1 MIVFSAIV
9 PHTPLLAPTLGKDQ
23 RSKLEG
29 TLNAFS
35 YLEKQLALAKPE
47 TIILISPHAP
57 KYSDAIS
64 INLHERYI
72 GTLKR
77 FGDHGTTL
85 HAPADMLL
93 IDRLQRGLRGA
104 DQPITLTSQEEL
116 DYGATVPLL
125 LLTSRLQDWKLV
137 PLAPSDMTGSQ
148 HVRFGEALAQILLS
162 ENRRIAVIASAD
174 LSHHSS
180 PASPHGFT
188 ELGASF
194 DTTVRQAVV
203 ARDSTPLVSLAP
215 ETAAAADQC
224 GLMPILLWQGVMST
238 LSGSVRELCYEAPFG
253 VGCFT
258 ALFEPGTHN

>member
-1 MIVFSAIV
+1 MIVFSAVV

-23 RSKLEG
+23 RHKLEG

-47 TIILISPHAP
+47 TIVLISPHAP
-57 KYSDAIS
+57 KYSDAMS

-93 IDRLQRGLRGA
+93 IDRLQRGLRSA

-125 LLTSRLQDWKLV
+125 LLTTRLQDWKLV
-137 PLAPSDMTGSQ
+137 PIAPSDISGSQ
-148 HVRFGEALAQILLS
+148 HVRFGEALAQILMS

-194 DTTVRQAVV
+194 DASVRQAVIS
-203 ARDSTPLVSLAP
+203 RDSNALLSLSP
-215 ETAAAADQC
+215 ETAHAADQC
-224 GLMPILLWQGVMST
+224 GLMPILLWQGIMSHLHGT
-238 LSGSVRELCYEAPFG
+238 VHELAYEAPFG

-258 ALFEPGTHN
+258 ALFEAATHA